1 MNDSMIRDISLAEE
15 GRTSTDSLGGKIY
28 AGIECTEKRFYK

>member
-15 GRTSTDSLGGKIY
+15 GLQRIRWVGKIY